1 MRLKPIDQQ
10 VVVVVGCTSG
20 IGLETVKEFARRG
33 ATLVLAGRGQD
44 DLNATL
50 DAVQAEGAEAITVEA
65 DVADYGQVQN
75 IAQQAV
81 DTYGRID
88 TWAHVA
94 GTPLYSKVEDTDPAD
109 FRRVLDVNLNGPM
122 NGILAALP
130 HLKREGRGA
139 LIIVSS
145 VDARVPLPYQ
155 GPYVASKQGL
165 QGLVDTLRIELKHD
179 GYPISVTNIKPATIS
194 TPFFEKAKT
203 NLGFEPGLM
212 PPIYSAKSVAD
223 AIVYAAEH
231 PVRTLNVGSTSSV
244 FQASRITPRLSDA
257 TIQAVA
263 FKGQQTDIV
272 KGADAPN
279 NLYQHIEGYHRV
291 EGKEPG
297 MYSKSTWLQTHPAA
311 KWVLRGLLLAALPIG
326 VALYVRSRRQRKLS
340 LPQRAGQ
347 TISDAISSLASAG
360 VVASLISRFRPRQ
373 KALTQ
378 RLRRTKRATVPVLKD
393 RYERVREALPDARH
407 TIEHLRERLPNLPRR
422 QQTMP
427 EKLMSKVQDIM
438 PKSWFPAQ
446 RSLPERALDRIKDV
460 QSKSLFRRGES
471 IPDRLAKKARDVSED
486 IREREFLRRS

>member
-20 IGLETVKEFARRG
+20 IGLETAKEFARRG

-50 DAVQAEGAEAITVEA
+50 DAVQAEGAEAITVVA
-65 DVADYGQVQN
+65 DVADYAQVQA

-81 DTYGRID
+81 DAFGRID

-94 GTPLYSKVEDTDPAD
+94 GTALYSKVEDIDPED

-122 NGILAALP
+122 HGILAALP

-145 VDARVPLPYQ
+145 VDARIPLPYQ

-165 QGLVDTLRIELKHD
+165 QGLIDTLRIELKHD

-194 TPFFEKAKT
+194 TPFFEKART

-212 PPIYSAKSVAD
+212 PPIYTAKSVAD
-223 AIVYAAEH
+223 SIVYAAEH
-231 PVRTLNVGSTSSV
+231 PVRTLNVGCASTA
-244 FQASRITPRLSDA
+244 FQVSRRISPTLTDA
-257 TIQAVA
+257 TIQALA

-272 KGADAPN
+272 KDVDAPN
-279 NLYQHIEGYHRV
+279 NLYSHLDGYHRV

-297 MYSKSTWLQTHPAA
+297 MYSKGTWLQTHPALN
-311 KWVLRGLLLAALPIG
+311 WTLRGLLLAAVPIG
-326 VALYVRSRRQRKLS
+326 AALLIRSRRKKQLS
-340 LPQRAGQ
+340 LPRRARQ
-347 TISDAISSLASAG
+347 TVTNALSNLASAG
-360 VVASLISRFRPRQ
+360 LIAGIVSRFQSP
-373 KALTQ
+373 KKKVNQ
-378 RLRRTKRATVPVLKD
+378 RFNRATRAAIPAVKN
-393 RYERVREALPDARH
+393 RIERVREALPDAQA
-407 TIEHLRERLPNLPRR
+407 TAAHLRDRLPNLAHR
-422 QQTMP
+422 QRTMP

-438 PKSWFPAQ
+438 PKGLFPAR
-446 RSLPERALDRIKDV
+446 RSLPERALDKIKDV
-460 QSKSLFRRGES
+460 QSRKLFRREAS
-471 IPDRLAKKARDVSED
+471 VAERLVKRVQELPEE
-486 IREREFLRRS
+486 IREREIFRR